1 MTDPKYCVPRGPD
14 KRFKP
19 SYEKTTFQVNEMW
32 EIHHEIVRR
41 LVLGQRPVNIAKS
54 LNVSVQMIAYV
65 KNSPVVKNQIEI
77 QRAARDA
84 DTVDISKRIRENAPT
99 ALKLLEDVIAGEVD
113 GEKISVGM
121 RAREAGNMLNRGG
134 YAPITNIKGQVSH
147 THYDASDIEAIKEAA
162 VAAGL
167 KNGSIIEAKPEEVD
181 NDSEDIKTL
190 PRE

>member
-41 LVLGQRPVNIAKS
+41 LVLGQRPVNIAKA
-54 LNVSVQMIAYV
+54 LNVSNQMIAYV

-84 DTVDISKRIRENAPT
+84 DTIDISKRIRENAPT
-99 ALKLLEDVIAGEVD
+99 ALKLLEDVIDGEVD
-113 GEKISVGM
+113 GEKVTLGL
-121 RAREAGNMLNRGG
+121 RVREAGNMLNRGG
-134 YAPITNIKGQVSH
+134 YAPVTNIKGQIDH
-147 THYDASDIEAIKEAA
+147 THYDAADIAAIKKAA
-162 VAAGL
+162 LDAGL
-167 KNGSIIEAKPEEVD
+167 KSGDIVEGEVIETKQLEA
-181 NDSEDIKTL
+181 NDDS
-190 PRE
+190 